1 MATIV
6 VGGGERGVGKTAL
19 VCGLIAAL
27 PEFRWT
33 AVKISGHD
41 HGKAEP
47 VSEETQAGQGTD
59 TARYLA
65 AGACRSFLMTSGDE
79 ELGRALTR
87 FLRNPTLAGHLIF
100 ESNRIPRHLRP
111 DLCLAVAG
119 GFESGRKLSFS
130 ALLQCADATV
140 EISDRDRV
148 LFDARGEKPLF
159 HLASFQRISPPMLAW
174 IRERV
179 PL

>member
-6 VGGGERGVGKTAL
+6 VGGGGRGVGKTAL

-41 HGKAEP
+41 HGKTEP
-47 VSEETQAGQGTD
+47 VYEETQAGQGTD
-59 TARYLA
+59 TARYLT
-65 AGACRSFLMTSGDE
+65 AGARRSFLMTAGDE
-79 ELGRALTR
+79 ELGLALTR
-87 FLRNPTLAGHLIF
+87 FLRNPTPAGHLIF
-100 ESNRIPRHLRP
+100 ESNRILRHFRP

-119 GFESGRKLSFS
+119 GSESGRKPSLST
-130 ALLQCADATV
+130 LLQCTDATV
-140 EISDRDRV
+140 KLSDRDRV
-148 LFDARGEKPLF
+148 LSAVSGEKPLF

-174 IRERV
+174 IRERI